1 MSLAT
6 DKVFEDLCNH
16 NIIMNCFKMQRGVS
30 KIPSRQTNIYIC
42 IYLQST
48 ETKILIR
55 QKSFTLSLN
64 EKQIKLTSKE
74 NLIPKLF
81 FFLSCN
87 FIRETHNLIHDAFK
101 YFLCLFKLYLTI
113 FKNPPNPQKFEI

>member
-1 MSLAT
+1 
-6 DKVFEDLCNH
+6 
-16 NIIMNCFKMQRGVS
+16 MNCFKMQRGVS
-30 KIPSRQTNIYIC
+30 KIPSRHPNINIC

-74 NLIPKLF
+74 KLIPKAL
-81 FFLSCN
+81 FLS
-87 FIRETHNLIHDAFK
+87 
-101 YFLCLFKLYLTI
+101 FL
-113 FKNPPNPQKFEI
+113 